1 MLVEQM
7 AKRDKNRNPNAEGPK
22 ESSVLEKLDAAESA
36 SVLKALVDHHPELR
50 SEAEALAREALGEV
64 SLFSVADDVEDA
76 VLQFD
81 YDDLNSRAGGHS
93 GGYVEPTEA
102 AWELLEEAVEPF
114 VSEMKR
120 YLDLGLEEQSRD
132 VCQGILLGLYR
143 VRDGR
148 SNDILGWAEDFPAEA
163 AGNALEV
170 LMSAAGGEGVPGG
183 RKPRGLSSAFVRE
196 HMPDWEWVLKPGSKD

>member
-1 MLVEQM
+1 M
-7 AKRDKNRNPNAEGPK
+7 AKRDKNRNPNAEGPR
-22 ESSVLEKLDAAESA
+22 EPSVLEKLDAAESA

-50 SEAEALAREALGEV
+50 SEAEALAREVLGEV

-81 YDDLNSRAGGHS
+81 YDDLNSRAGRHS
-93 GGYVEPTEA
+93 SGYVEPTEA

-114 VSEMKR
+114 VSQMKR
-120 YLDLGLEEQSRD
+120 YLELGLEEQSRE

-143 VRDGR
+143 VRDGG
-148 SNDILGWAEDFPAEA
+148 SNDILGWAEDFPEEA

-170 LMSAAGGEGVPGG
+170 LMSAAGGEGAPAG
-183 RKPRGLSSAFVRE
+183 RRPRGLSSAFVRE
-196 HMPDWEWVLKPGSKD
+196 RIPDWEWALKPGSEDR